1 MNRADGKSV
10 RFRLKGALKEAHA
23 RLHLVSLEDPA
34 GQARRGGDA
43 PYRPMIISQVVIKPG
58 VRTIFNITMKPGDEL
73 ERVTSPQME
82 TQQISR

>member
-1 MNRADGKSV
+1 MYN
-10 RFRLKGALKEAHA
+10 L
-23 RLHLVSLEDPA
+23 
-34 GQARRGGDA
+34 
-43 PYRPMIISQVVIKPG
+43 YRPMIISQVVIKPG